1 MNDFLSDN
9 AALFLNNMNDGETEF
24 IPLLSQEDEER
35 MNNETIPEELA
46 ILSLRNNV
54 LFPGCG

>member
-46 ILSLRNNV
+46 ILS
-54 LFPGCG
+54 